1 MEDLLQEL
9 KQERSV
15 RFDAETGTLM
25 LQKEVKKLEADL
37 RASSLQEEEA
47 ILRVEQLQQQEKWF
61 KSELQRMKNESDIY
75 QNK

>member
-1 MEDLLQEL
+1 MQEL